1 MAQSGFLDPVETVI
15 KVKIVPGLTD
25 LYFKNDPLLAF
36 LKRNCLRPWEGPQI
50 QENLVYAAETTGP
63 YAVGGTF
70 NIGQLQTF
78 TGTTF
83 NPKYNYANVSFF
95 LEKIRVEMQGAGAA
109 FDYVTA
115 KMENGAASLA
125 AQLAIQL
132 YQNGQAAGR
141 TIYLNGLDEA
151 LNDGTNTGWEGSTFT
166 SYGTVTR
173 TAVGGALNSPMTGPT
188 ANVNG
193 SITYPILEQAFN
205 SVCIGSEFPDLIV
218 TTNNGMSYIKMV
230 FQPQQRFESTMGD
243 FGFQGV
249 KFNGSVIL
257 QSQYAP
263 GAAGVNDPAIGNY
276 LASAGETLWFLNTK
290 YLRFYVATD
299 ELFGF
304 GWTGFKPAQ
313 DGNTVASQLLV
324 ACNLTVPGPRY
335 SRYLFGITG

>member
-1 MAQSGFLDPVETVI
+1 MAFLQPVETVI
-15 KVKIVPGLTD
+15 KTKIVPGLTD

-36 LKRNCLRPWEGPQI
+36 LKRNCLRPWEGPAI
-50 QENLVYAAETTGP
+50 QENLVYGAENTAP
-63 YAVGGTF
+63 YAVGESF
-70 NIGQLQTF
+70 NISQLQTF

-83 NPKYNYANVSFF
+83 YPKYNYANVTFF

-125 AQLAIQL
+125 AQLAVQL
-132 YQNGQAAGR
+132 YNNGQSAGR
-141 TIYLNGLDEA
+141 TNYMNGLEEA
-151 LNDGTNTGWEGSTFT
+151 LNDGTNAGWNGSAFT
-166 SYGTVTR
+166 SYGTVAR
-173 TAVGGALNSPMTGPT
+173 SAVGSAMNSPMTGPT
-188 ANVNG
+188 ANMAAG
-193 SITYPILEQAFN
+193 AMTYPVLEQAFN

-263 GAAGVNDPAIGNY
+263 GAGGANDPILGNY
-276 LASAGETLWFLNTK
+276 LYSTGETLWFLNTK
-290 YLRFYVATD
+290 YLRLYVATD

-313 DGNTVASQLLV
+313 DSNTVASQLLV
-324 ACNLTVPGPRY
+324 SCNLTCPGPRY
-335 SRYLFGITG
+335 SRYLFNFAS